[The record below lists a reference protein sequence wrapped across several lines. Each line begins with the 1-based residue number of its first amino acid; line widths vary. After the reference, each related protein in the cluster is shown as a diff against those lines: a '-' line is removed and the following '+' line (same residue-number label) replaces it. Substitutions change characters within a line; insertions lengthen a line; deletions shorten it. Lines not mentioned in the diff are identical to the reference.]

1 MEEIELLRQQRDSLC
16 AMTHSWCAMTHL
28 LCDMSHSFTCALI
41 QSALMEEIELLR
53 QQRQRQTAQV
63 ALLKAKVT

>member
-1 MEEIELLRQQRDSLC
+1 M
-16 AMTHSWCAMTHL
+16 
-28 LCDMSHSFTCALI
+28 CALF

-63 ALLKAKVT
+63 ALLKAQVT